1 MVVGFFPALAA
12 WGLLVLEAALRAA
25 GTSVAAVG
33 MQSLSMQLPVAGLI
47 SLERGFIFTSM
58 ILAAMTVCLIERHYR
73 AAAAWAAV
81 AAAISATGL
90 MHGYQIANGAIVNA
104 YGPSHTWPF
113 VLGYAGMALVFFV
126 FGQRELKSAP
136 R

>member
-1 MVVGFFPALAA
+1 MKAL
-12 WGLLVLEAALRAA
+12 
-25 GTSVAAVG
+25 
-33 MQSLSMQLPVAGLI
+33 SLQIPIAGLI

-90 MHGYQIANGAIVNA
+90 MHGYTIANGTIMNA
-104 YGPSHTWPF
+104 YGPAYTWPF
-113 VLGYAGMALVFFV
+113 VIGYGGIAVVFFAL
-126 FGQRELKSAP
+126 GMRNNKA
-136 R
+136 